1 MIIDSHPSR
10 NAILR
15 EYSKLR
21 FELRTLNDAIAV
33 CRNYNRELEMVERLK
48 QLDSQVVEFAEL
60 HAITESEY
68 RQWQKS
74 KAYQAASVGDALAR
88 LKKFAGKS
96 D

>member
-1 MIIDSHPSR
+1 MIIDNHPSR

-21 FELRTLNDAIAV
+21 FELRSLHDAIAV
-33 CRNYNRELEMVERLK
+33 CRNYNRELEMADQLK
-48 QLDSQVVEFAEL
+48 QLDNQVVEFAEQN
-60 HAITESEY
+60 AITESEY

-74 KAYQAASVGDALAR
+74 KAFQASSVGDALAR
-88 LKKFAGKS
+88 LKKFAENP